1 MLCGAWSASSA
12 QTATATSTTLTVT
25 SDGTTVT
32 TVSTGSVVTLTAS
45 VTAGT
50 APVTPGLVKFC
61 DAAVAFCEDIHIVG
75 NAQLTAAGTVSVKFR
90 PGIGSHSYK
99 AVFVGTNSYAPSASS
114 SVPLTVT
121 GLYPTS
127 TTYSATGGLGS
138 YNVTATVTGTGL
150 YSPAQSGSV
159 SFVDTSTS
167 NAVLAQATLNSVS
180 SVLTLQSPANPAIA
194 QDESQIAVGDF
205 NGDGIP
211 DLAITTWATGA
222 VLIWLGNGDGTFRP
236 GNSYSTGPNPNAIAV
251 ADFNS
256 DGNPDLAIAN
266 FNCGLGCTGTV
277 TILLGNGDGTF
288 TPTAT
293 SPATGSG
300 PQGIAAGDFNGDG
313 IPDLAVA
320 NFDGDSITVLLG
332 NGDGTFTAAPV
343 ISFPFNTT
351 PPFIL
356 AGDFNGDGKLDL
368 ATFSDGTNGVI
379 VLLGKGDGTFPTT
392 ITTPTPNLQ
401 AEPST
406 AMADL
411 NEDGIPDLVV
421 TSFSGDATVLLGT
434 GNGAFAIGATLGFY
448 DLGLTVGDFN
458 GDGIPD
464 LAANYGYEV
473 NYLMGVGDGTFTT
486 GPTFDAS
493 KIANSAEFDFTTLI
507 SADLN
512 GDGLSDVV
520 GPGFEVYPST
530 HSGWLVPMISTPVT
544 TSTGSTSITVGT
556 GNHLVEASYPGD
568 SNYGSSVSATTTL
581 AGPAATT
588 LGLALSSGPR
598 VYGQPLALTATLSPY
613 SASGDSTSGEP
624 ISFYN
629 NSTLLGTADL
639 SSGVATLSL
648 SSLSAGNY
656 SFSANYAGD
665 GKFLTSNSS
674 AIPGTVS
681 QATPAIT
688 WPTPTATTYGTALG
702 AAQLNANSP
711 VAGTFGYSPEAGTVL
726 GAGPH
731 TITATLTPTDSTDYT
746 AASSSVTLV
755 VNQATP
761 AITWPAPAAITYGTA
776 LGAAQLNASS
786 PVAGTFTYSSAAGTV
801 LGAGSHTITAT
812 FTPTDSTDY
821 TGASSSITL
830 VVNQATPAITWGT
843 PVAIT
848 YGTALGAAQLNA
860 SSPLAGTFTYS
871 PAVGTVLGA
880 GSHSITATFTPTDS
894 TDYTGAISSVTLV
907 VNQATPAITWPTPA
921 AIIYG
926 TAIGAAQL
934 DASSPVAGSLTYSP
948 ASGTLLGA
956 GSQTL
961 KATFTPADT
970 ADYTTATA
978 TVTLTVNQA
987 TPTII
992 WPAPVAITYGT
1003 ALGGAQLDASSPVAG
1018 TFAYSPAASTVLDA
1032 GPQTLKATFTPT
1044 DTTDYA
1050 AATASVALT
1059 VNQATPAIT
1068 WPTPTAISYGT
1079 ALGAAQLDATSPVAG
1094 SFAYSPAAG
1103 AVLVAGSQTLKA
1115 TFTPSDTTDYSTASA
1130 TVTLTVNEATPTI
1143 TWPTP
1148 AAIAYGAGLGSAQ
1161 LDAAS
1166 SVAGSFAYS
1175 PVSGTVLGAGPQ
1187 TLTATFTPTDAADY
1201 TAATRTVTLTVN
1213 QATPTINWAT
1223 PAAITAGTALT
1234 ATQLDATA
1242 SVPGTFVYNP
1252 APGTT
1257 PPVGTDTL
1265 SVTFT
1270 PTDNVDY
1277 ATVTATVTL
1286 TVNVPLNPV
1295 PFLGNITPAIA
1306 DAGGAAFTITVKGS
1320 GFLANS
1326 TVYWGTTAL
1335 TTQFV
1340 SSTQLTATVTSAD
1353 IAIPGATAVNVQTPA
1368 PGGGTSDVLQFE
1380 VDSPAGST
1388 TAPTVPS
1395 TVVTVTAG
1403 TTATYSIS
1411 FPGSVTNATATC
1423 LNLPA
1428 GAICS
1433 YSFATGV
1440 LTISTSS
1447 TTPSGT
1453 YQVTVV
1459 FAETVASTSTA
1470 FILLPFLLLPLF
1482 FLRKKLAPRAI
1493 WPAVWLSLILL
1504 AATAFSVGCG
1514 GSSSPTKTTTTQSVT
1529 SSGVVG
1535 MTVQ

>member
-1 MLCGAWSASSA
+1 M
-12 QTATATSTTLTVT
+12 
-25 SDGTTVT
+25 
-32 TVSTGSVVTLTAS
+32 
-45 VTAGT
+45 
-50 APVTPGLVKFC
+50 
-61 DAAVAFCEDIHIVG
+61 
-75 NAQLTAAGTVSVKFR
+75 
-90 PGIGSHSYK
+90 
-99 AVFVGTNSYAPSASS
+99 
-114 SVPLTVT
+114 
-121 GLYPTS
+121 
-127 TTYSATGGLGS
+127 
-138 YNVTATVTGTGL
+138 
-150 YSPAQSGSV
+150 
-159 SFVDTSTS
+159 SF
-167 NAVLAQATLNSVS
+167 
-180 SVLTLQSPANPAIA
+180 
-194 QDESQIAVGDF
+194 
-205 NGDGIP
+205 
-211 DLAITTWATGA
+211 
-222 VLIWLGNGDGTFRP
+222 
-236 GNSYSTGPNPNAIAV
+236 
-251 ADFNS
+251 
-256 DGNPDLAIAN
+256 
-266 FNCGLGCTGTV
+266 
-277 TILLGNGDGTF
+277 GNGDGTF
-288 TPTAT
+288 TQGA
-293 SPATGSG
+293 SPSTGEF
-300 PQGIAAGDFNGDG
+300 PWAIAAGDFNGDG
-313 IPDLAVA
+313 AADLAITNAMGNTV
-320 NFDGDSITVLLG
+320 TVL
-332 NGDGTFTAAPV
+332 TSQVTQTATATASGV
-343 ISFPFNTT
+343 SI
-351 PPFIL
+351 
-356 AGDFNGDGKLDL
+356 AGH
-368 ATFSDGTNGVI
+368 GV
-379 VLLGKGDGTFPTT
+379 
-392 ITTPTPNLQ
+392 
-401 AEPST
+401 
-406 AMADL
+406 
-411 NEDGIPDLVV
+411 
-421 TSFSGDATVLLGT
+421 
-434 GNGAFAIGATLGFY
+434 
-448 DLGLTVGDFN
+448 
-458 GDGIPD
+458 
-464 LAANYGYEV
+464 
-473 NYLMGVGDGTFTT
+473 
-486 GPTFDAS
+486 
-493 KIANSAEFDFTTLI
+493 
-507 SADLN
+507 
-512 GDGLSDVV
+512 
-520 GPGFEVYPST
+520 
-530 HSGWLVPMISTPVT
+530 
-544 TSTGSTSITVGT
+544 
-556 GNHLVEASYPGD
+556 HLVDSSYPGD
-568 SNYGSSVSATTTL
+568 SNFSSSVSGTT
-581 AGPAATT
+581 G
-588 LGLALSSGPR
+588 
-598 VYGQPLALTATLSPY
+598 LTAVPTTPV
-613 SASGDSTSGEP
+613 
-624 ISFYN
+624 IN
-629 NSTLLGTADL
+629 W
-639 SSGVATLSL
+639 
-648 SSLSAGNY
+648 
-656 SFSANYAGD
+656 
-665 GKFLTSNSS
+665 
-674 AIPGTVS
+674 
-681 QATPAIT
+681 ATPAPIT
-688 WPTPTATTYGTALG
+688 FG
-702 AAQLNANSP
+702 AALSTTQLDATSP
-711 VAGTFGYSPEAGTVL
+711 VAGTFAYSPAAGTVL
-726 GAGPH
+726 SGGAQTLTATFTP
-731 TITATLTPTDSTDYT
+731 TDTLDYSTATATATLT
-746 AASSSVTLV
+746 
-755 VNQATP
+755 VNPATP
-761 AITWPAPAAITYGTA
+761 TITWTTPAPITYGTA
-776 LGAAQLNASS
+776 LGAAPLDASS
-786 PVAGTFTYSSAAGTV
+786 PVAGTFSYSSAAGTV
-801 LGAGSHTITAT
+801 LGVGSHTITAT
-812 FTPTDSTDY
+812 FTPTD
-821 TGASSSITL
+821 I
-830 VVNQATPAITWGT
+830 
-843 PVAIT
+843 
-848 YGTALGAAQLNA
+848 
-860 SSPLAGTFTYS
+860 
-871 PAVGTVLGA
+871 
-880 GSHSITATFTPTDS
+880 
-894 TDYTGAISSVTLV
+894 
-907 VNQATPAITWPTPA
+907 
-921 AIIYG
+921 
-926 TAIGAAQL
+926 
-934 DASSPVAGSLTYSP
+934 
-948 ASGTLLGA
+948 
-956 GSQTL
+956 
-961 KATFTPADT
+961 
-970 ADYTTATA
+970 ADYTTASA

-987 TPTII
+987 SPTIT
-992 WPAPVAITYGT
+992 WPTPAAISYGT
-1003 ALGGAQLDASSPVAG
+1003 ALGATQLDAASPVAG
-1018 TFAYSPAASTVLDA
+1018 TFAYSPVASTVLGA

-1050 AATASVALT
+1050 AATATVTLT

-1068 WPTPTAISYGT
+1068 WPAPAAITYGA
-1079 ALGAAQLDATSPVAG
+1079 ALGAAQLDATSSAAG
-1094 SFAYSPAAG
+1094 YFAYSPAAG

-1148 AAIAYGAGLGSAQ
+1148 AAITYGAGLGSAQ

-1175 PVSGTVLGAGPQ
+1175 PVSGTVLGSGPQ

>member
-1 MLCGAWSASSA
+1 
-12 QTATATSTTLTVT
+12 
-25 SDGTTVT
+25 
-32 TVSTGSVVTLTAS
+32 
-45 VTAGT
+45 
-50 APVTPGLVKFC
+50 
-61 DAAVAFCEDIHIVG
+61 
-75 NAQLTAAGTVSVKFR
+75 
-90 PGIGSHSYK
+90 
-99 AVFVGTNSYAPSASS
+99 
-114 SVPLTVT
+114 
-121 GLYPTS
+121 
-127 TTYSATGGLGS
+127 
-138 YNVTATVTGTGL
+138 
-150 YSPAQSGSV
+150 V
-159 SFVDTSTS
+159 SF
-167 NAVLAQATLNSVS
+167 
-180 SVLTLQSPANPAIA
+180 
-194 QDESQIAVGDF
+194 
-205 NGDGIP
+205 
-211 DLAITTWATGA
+211 
-222 VLIWLGNGDGTFRP
+222 
-236 GNSYSTGPNPNAIAV
+236 
-251 ADFNS
+251 
-256 DGNPDLAIAN
+256 
-266 FNCGLGCTGTV
+266 
-277 TILLGNGDGTF
+277 GNGDGTF
-288 TPTAT
+288 TQGA
-293 SPATGSG
+293 SPSTGEF
-300 PQGIAAGDFNGDG
+300 PWAIAAGDFNGDG
-313 IPDLAVA
+313 AADLAITNAMGNTV
-320 NFDGDSITVLLG
+320 TVL
-332 NGDGTFTAAPV
+332 TSQVTQTATATASGV
-343 ISFPFNTT
+343 SI
-351 PPFIL
+351 
-356 AGDFNGDGKLDL
+356 AGH
-368 ATFSDGTNGVI
+368 GV
-379 VLLGKGDGTFPTT
+379 
-392 ITTPTPNLQ
+392 
-401 AEPST
+401 
-406 AMADL
+406 
-411 NEDGIPDLVV
+411 
-421 TSFSGDATVLLGT
+421 
-434 GNGAFAIGATLGFY
+434 
-448 DLGLTVGDFN
+448 
-458 GDGIPD
+458 
-464 LAANYGYEV
+464 
-473 NYLMGVGDGTFTT
+473 
-486 GPTFDAS
+486 
-493 KIANSAEFDFTTLI
+493 
-507 SADLN
+507 
-512 GDGLSDVV
+512 
-520 GPGFEVYPST
+520 
-530 HSGWLVPMISTPVT
+530 
-544 TSTGSTSITVGT
+544 
-556 GNHLVEASYPGD
+556 HLVDSSYPGD
-568 SNYGSSVSATTTL
+568 SNFSSSVSGTTGLTAVPTTPVINWATPAPITFGAALSTTQL
-581 AGPAATT
+581 DATSPVAGTFAYSPAAGTV
-588 LGLALSSGPR
+588 LSG
-598 VYGQPLALTATLSPY
+598 GAQTLTATFTPTDTLDY
-613 SASGDSTSGEP
+613 S
-624 ISFYN
+624 
-629 NSTLLGTADL
+629 TATAT
-639 SSGVATLSL
+639 ATL
-648 SSLSAGNY
+648 
-656 SFSANYAGD
+656 
-665 GKFLTSNSS
+665 
-674 AIPGTVS
+674 TVNP
-681 QATPAIT
+681 ATPTIT
-688 WPTPTATTYGTALG
+688 WTTPAPITYGTALG
-702 AAQLNANSP
+702 AAPLDASSP
-711 VAGTFGYSPEAGTVL
+711 VAGTFSYSSAAGTVL
-726 GAGPH
+726 GVGSH
-731 TITATLTPTDSTDYT
+731 TITATFTPTDIADYAAAT
-746 AASSSVTLV
+746 ATVTLT

-761 AITWPAPAAITYGTA
+761 AITWPAPAAITYGA
-776 LGAAQLNASS
+776 
-786 PVAGTFTYSSAAGTV
+786 
-801 LGAGSHTITAT
+801 
-812 FTPTDSTDY
+812 
-821 TGASSSITL
+821 
-830 VVNQATPAITWGT
+830 
-843 PVAIT
+843 
-848 YGTALGAAQLNA
+848 
-860 SSPLAGTFTYS
+860 
-871 PAVGTVLGA
+871 
-880 GSHSITATFTPTDS
+880 
-894 TDYTGAISSVTLV
+894 
-907 VNQATPAITWPTPA
+907 
-921 AIIYG
+921 
-926 TAIGAAQL
+926 
-934 DASSPVAGSLTYSP
+934 
-948 ASGTLLGA
+948 
-956 GSQTL
+956 
-961 KATFTPADT
+961 
-970 ADYTTATA
+970 
-978 TVTLTVNQA
+978 
-987 TPTII
+987 
-992 WPAPVAITYGT
+992 
-1003 ALGGAQLDASSPVAG
+1003 
-1018 TFAYSPAASTVLDA
+1018 
-1032 GPQTLKATFTPT
+1032 
-1044 DTTDYA
+1044 
-1050 AATASVALT
+1050 
-1059 VNQATPAIT
+1059 
-1068 WPTPTAISYGT
+1068 
-1079 ALGAAQLDATSPVAG
+1079 ALGAAQLDATSSAAG
-1094 SFAYSPAAG
+1094 YFAYSPAAG

-1148 AAIAYGAGLGSAQ
+1148 AAITYGAGLGSAQ